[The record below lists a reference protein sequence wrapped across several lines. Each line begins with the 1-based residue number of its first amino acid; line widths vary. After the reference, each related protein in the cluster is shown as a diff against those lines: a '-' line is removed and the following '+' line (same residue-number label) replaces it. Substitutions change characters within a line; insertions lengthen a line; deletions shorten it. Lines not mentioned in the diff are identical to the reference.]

1 MALIHNIWGLTWET
15 SMVGGGTLLEAASLT
30 ILPSERNRAG
40 DQERPGRE
48 TPHTP
53 CSGFWAVWVSVRRQA
68 QLPILGL
75 TIPAFVPQVQAQ
87 LALHPPKGPWKP
99 EQLEPHQV
107 FFQTGPEALKR

>member
-1 MALIHNIWGLTWET
+1 M
-15 SMVGGGTLLEAASLT
+15 
-30 ILPSERNRAG
+30 
-40 DQERPGRE
+40 
-48 TPHTP
+48 P

-75 TIPAFVPQVQAQ
+75 TIPAFVPPIQAR

-107 FFQTGPEALKR
+107 FIQTGPEALKRQRLSKGRGVHSSVCSFIPSWDK